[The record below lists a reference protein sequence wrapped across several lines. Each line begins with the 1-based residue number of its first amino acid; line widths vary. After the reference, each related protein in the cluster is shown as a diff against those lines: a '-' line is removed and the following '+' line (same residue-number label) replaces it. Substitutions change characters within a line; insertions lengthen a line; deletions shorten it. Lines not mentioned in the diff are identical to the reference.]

1 MRDRLSRALEYR
13 PLSAGPDLRAAVA
26 AAGWRVEF
34 IPKTCGF
41 FFADR
46 DNDRA
51 CVAMECF
58 EPVSNSP
65 WSAGIDAR
73 LHSPSAPEP
82 PGGLRHLAQSAGTQ
96 PDPAPAVPHRT
107 PPVGAA
113 ILGGPENTLRIG
125 WDVA

>member
-26 AAGWRVEF
+26 AKHAELAAAGWRVEF
-34 IPKTCGF
+34 IPKNRGF
-41 FFADR
+41 FSADR

-65 WSAGIDAR
+65 
-73 LHSPSAPEP
+73 
-82 PGGLRHLAQSAGTQ
+82 
-96 PDPAPAVPHRT
+96 
-107 PPVGAA
+107 
-113 ILGGPENTLRIG
+113 
-125 WDVA
+125 